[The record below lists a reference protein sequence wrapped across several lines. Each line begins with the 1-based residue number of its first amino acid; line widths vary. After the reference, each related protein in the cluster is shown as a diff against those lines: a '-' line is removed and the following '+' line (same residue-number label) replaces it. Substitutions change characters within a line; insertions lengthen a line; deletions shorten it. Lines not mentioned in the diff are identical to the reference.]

1 MATKSKTSK
10 TVSKSAANTA
20 DETIETKTQ
29 NIVPKDVDLNQYI
42 TVKNGFHGM
51 LVYKSSKTGE
61 LFEWDSFGSEQEME
75 LRELKSA
82 KNSAKSF
89 FINNW
94 FMFDDEYAWVID
106 YLGLRQYYKHFL
118 SVDNFD
124 DIFKK
129 TPQQLKAAIAELSAG
144 QKSSLMYRAYELISD
159 GTLDS
164 IKQINAIEEAL
175 GIELIEK

>member
-10 TVSKSAANTA
+10 TKTATATTA
-20 DETIETKTQ
+20 DENIESKTQ
-29 NIVPKDVDLNQYI
+29 QIIPKDVDLNQYI
-42 TVKNGFHGM
+42 PVKNGFHGV
-51 LVYKSSKTGE
+51 LVYRSSKTGE
-61 LFEWDSFGSEQEME
+61 LFEWDAFGSEQEME

-82 KNSAKSF
+82 KNSAKAF

-129 TPQQLKAAIAELSAG
+129 TPAQLKAAIAELSAG
-144 QKSSLMYRAYELISD
+144 QKSSLMYRVFELISE
-159 GTLDS
+159 GKLDS
-164 IKQINAIEEAL
+164 IKQINALEEAL